1 MIHPDRLRAM
11 SSMQIGAH
19 VGQEDPIAEAKAR
32 GADIVQIFL
41 GEPQSW
47 KKPQAQYPG
56 GAEALRS
63 AAEEAGV
70 GLYVHAPYIINVAST
85 NNRIRIPSRKLL
97 QQSVTEAAAVGA
109 RGVIVHG
116 GHVTAD
122 DEPEKGYD
130 NWRKAVD
137 GLKLEVP
144 ILIEN
149 TAGGNNAMARRLE
162 AIQGVWEAISISDN
176 IDSVGFCLDTCH
188 AHAAGLDLSTV
199 VDDIRGITGRIDLL
213 HCNDSRDV
221 AGSGADRHTGLG
233 NGHIGVNDIAAIVRE
248 AAAPVILETPG
259 DGHAAEI
266 GWLRS
271 L

>member
-1 MIHPDRLRAM
+1 MTSLR
-11 SSMQIGAH
+11 IGAH
-19 VGQEDPIAEAKAR
+19 VDQSDPITEASSR
-32 GADIVQIFL
+32 GADIVQFFL
-41 GEPQSW
+41 GDPQSW
-47 KKPQAQYPG
+47 KKPQARYEG
-56 GAEALRS
+56 GAEALRA
-63 AAEEAGV
+63 AAESAGV
-70 GLYVHAPYIINVAST
+70 GLYIHAPYIINVASS

-97 QQSVTEAAAVGA
+97 QQTVTEAAAVGA
-109 RGVIVHG
+109 LGVIVHG

-122 DEPEKGYD
+122 DDPAVGYD

-149 TAGGNNAMARRLE
+149 TAGGKNAMARHLKDIR
-162 AIQGVWEAISISDN
+162 GVWEAISTSAN

-188 AHAAGLDLSTV
+188 AHAGGLDLATV
-199 VDDIRGITGRIDLL
+199 VDDIRGITGRIDLI

-233 NGHIGVNDIAAIVRE
+233 DGTIDREQIAAIVGE
-248 AAAPVILETPG
+248 AGAPVILETPG
-259 DGHAAEI
+259 DGHAEEI
-266 GWLRS
+266 AWLRS

>member
-1 MIHPDRLRAM
+1 MTSL
-11 SSMQIGAH
+11 QFGAH
-19 VGQEDPIAEAKAR
+19 VDQHDPIAEAAAR
-32 GADIVQIFL
+32 GADIVQFFL
-41 GEPQSW
+41 GDPQSW
-47 KKPQAQYPG
+47 KKPLAQYPG
-56 GAEALRS
+56 GAEALRE
-63 AAEEAGV
+63 AAAAAGV
-70 GLYVHAPYIINVAST
+70 GLYIHAPYIINVAST

-97 QQSVTEAAAVGA
+97 QQTVTEAAAVGA

-116 GHVTAD
+116 GHVSAD
-122 DEPEKGYD
+122 DDPAVGYD

-162 AIQGVWEAISISDN
+162 AIRGVWDAISASTN

-188 AHAAGLDLSTV
+188 AHAGGLDLGTV
-199 VDDIRGITGRIDLL
+199 VDDIRGITGRIDLV

-221 AGSGADRHTGLG
+221 AGSGVDRHTGLG
-233 NGHIGVNDIAAIVRE
+233 NGNIARDDIATIVRQ
-248 AAAPVILETPG
+248 AGAPVILETPS
-259 DGHAAEI
+259 DGHVAEI
-266 GWLRS
+266 EWLRS

>member
-1 MIHPDRLRAM
+1 MTSL
-11 SSMQIGAH
+11 QFGAH
-19 VGQEDPIAEAKAR
+19 VDQHDPIAEAKAI
-32 GADIVQIFL
+32 GADIVQFFL
-41 GEPQSW
+41 GSPQSF
-47 KKPQAQYPG
+47 KKPEAQYPG
-56 GAEALRS
+56 GAEALRA

-97 QQSVTEAAAVGA
+97 QQSVSEAAAAGA

-122 DEPEKGYD
+122 DDPTVGYD

-149 TAGGNNAMARRLE
+149 TAGGNNAMARHLE
-162 AIQGVWEAISISDN
+162 AIQGVWEAISTSDN
-176 IDSVGFCLDTCH
+176 IGSVGFCLDTCH
-188 AHAAGLDLSTV
+188 AHAAGLNLADV
-199 VDDIRGITGRIDLL
+199 VDDIRSITGRIDLL

-233 NGHIGVNDIAAIVRE
+233 DGQIGTDAIANIVRR

-259 DGHAAEI
+259 DAHVKEI
-266 GWLRS
+266 EWLRR

>member
-1 MIHPDRLRAM
+1 M
-11 SSMQIGAH
+11 SSMQFGAH
-19 VGQEDPIAEAKAR
+19 VDQSDPIAEAKAR
-32 GADIVQIFL
+32 GADIVQFFL
-41 GEPQSW
+41 GEPQSF
-47 KKPQAQYPG
+47 KKPQAQYAG
-56 GAEALRS
+56 GAAALRE

-70 GLYVHAPYIINVAST
+70 GLYIHAPYIINVAST

-97 QQSVTEAAAVGA
+97 QQTVTEAAAVGA

-122 DEPEKGYD
+122 DDPSAGYD
-130 NWRKAVD
+130 NWRKAVE
-137 GLKLEVP
+137 GLALEVP

-149 TAGGNNAMARRLE
+149 TAGGNKAMARRLE
-162 AIQGVWEAISISDN
+162 AIQGLWEAISTSAN

-188 AHAAGLDLSTV
+188 AHAGGLDLGTV
-199 VDDIRGITGRIDLL
+199 VDDIRGITGRIDLI

-233 NGHIGVNDIAAIVRE
+233 NGQIDPDDIAAIIRS

-259 DGHAAEI
+259 EGHVQELA
-266 GWLRS
+266 WLRG

>member
-1 MIHPDRLRAM
+1 MTSL
-11 SSMQIGAH
+11 QFGAH
-19 VGQEDPIAEAKAR
+19 VDQLDPIAEAKAI
-32 GADIVQIFL
+32 GADIVQLFL
-41 GEPQSW
+41 GAPQSF
-47 KKPQAQYPG
+47 KKPEAQYPG
-56 GAEALRS
+56 GAEALRA

-70 GLYVHAPYIINVAST
+70 GLYIHAPYIINVASP

-97 QQSVTEAAAVGA
+97 QQTVTEAAAAGA

-122 DEPEKGYD
+122 DDPTVGYD

-149 TAGGNNAMARRLE
+149 TAGGNNAMARHLE
-162 AIQGVWEAISISDN
+162 AIAGVWEAISASDN
-176 IDSVGFCLDTCH
+176 IGSVGFCLDTCH
-188 AHAAGLDLSTV
+188 AHAGGLDLATV
-199 VDDIRGITGRIDLL
+199 VDDIRGITGRIDLV

-221 AGSGADRHTGLG
+221 AGSGADRHTSLG
-233 NGHIGVNDIAAIVRE
+233 KGEISVNSIAAIVRD
-248 AAAPVILETPG
+248 AGAPVILETPG
-259 DGHAAEI
+259 DGHISEI
-266 GWLRS
+266 AWLRS

>member
-1 MIHPDRLRAM
+1 M
-11 SSMQIGAH
+11 SSLQIGAH
-19 VGQEDPIAEAKAR
+19 VGQDDPVAAAQER

-41 GEPQSW
+41 GQPQSF

-56 GAEALRS
+56 GAAALR
-63 AAEEAGV
+63 AAADEAGI

-97 QQSVTEAAAVGA
+97 QQTVDEAAAAGA

-122 DEPEKGYD
+122 DDPAVGYE

-137 GLKLEVP
+137 GLKLDVP

-149 TAGGNNAMARRLE
+149 TAGGNNAMARHLE
-162 AIQGVWEAISISDN
+162 AIGGVWEAISSSPN

-188 AHAAGLDLSTV
+188 AHAAGLDLTTV
-199 VDDIRGITGRIDLL
+199 VDDVLGITGRIDLV

-233 NGHIGVNDIAAIVRE
+233 DGLIDLADIASIVRD
-248 AAAPVILETPG
+248 AGAPVILETPG
-259 DGHAAEI
+259 DGHVKEI
-266 GWLRS
+266 EWLRN

>member
-1 MIHPDRLRAM
+1 M
-11 SSMQIGAH
+11 SNPQFGAH
-19 VGQEDPIAEAKAR
+19 VDQSDPITAAQAI
-32 GADIVQIFL
+32 GADIVQIFA
-41 GEPQSW
+41 GEPQSF
-47 KKPQAQYPG
+47 KKPQVQYPG
-56 GAEALRS
+56 GPEALRS

-70 GLYVHAPYIINVAST
+70 GIYVHAPYIINVAST
-85 NNRIRIPSRKLL
+85 NNRIRIPARKLL
-97 QQSVTEAAAVGA
+97 QQTVTEAAAIGA

-116 GHVTAD
+116 GHVTAAD
-122 DEPEKGYD
+122 DPAVGYD

-137 GLKLEVP
+137 GLRLEVP

-149 TAGGNNAMARRLE
+149 TAGGDSAMARRLE
-162 AIQGVWEAISISDN
+162 AIQGVWEAISASDN

-199 VDDIRGITGRIDLL
+199 VDDIRGITGRIDLV

-233 NGHIGVNDIAAIVRE
+233 DGHIDLEDIASIVRQ
-248 AAAPVILETPG
+248 AGADVILETPA
-259 DGHAAEI
+259 DGHPAEI
-266 GWLRS
+266 EWLRA